1 MAQPTFIGTIA
12 LQIIFSKTQDFQIAN
27 GALPYR
33 INSCV
38 RSVRQA
44 ARHLKDRA
52 VFTSLRSEQGAV
64 PLAPLPA
71 IRSRISSH
79 GCLCGSFN
87 CLSSTCQKGA
97 QFYNVYSRTATFGRQ
112 SFFVAYGQKQ
122 HVRFVKLDRMVK
134 KCLLQKEFCLFTFF
148 LVCVIMLM

>member
-87 CLSSTCQKGA
+87 CLSSTCQKARSFITYIAGLLPSGGSPFLLHMA
-97 QFYNVYSRTATFGRQ
+97 KNNTFVLSNLTEWSKNVFCKK
-112 SFFVAYGQKQ
+112 SFVY
-122 HVRFVKLDRMVK
+122 LP
-134 KCLLQKEFCLFTFF
+134 FF
-148 LVCVIMLM
+148 WYVL